1 MNPYIKNLTIHDT
14 KNEVNDLVNY
24 ASGSFVMAK
33 PYYAVYRCVF
43 TIGTPDGICKN
54 DILKLIEDPIEYA
67 KKILFTGKVTVTFSN
82 MGNTLRYGQTSAKYE
97 KGFVAQFKTCP
108 QRSAHYTVFLD
119 QNRIRNVGPSY
130 KHSNYM
136 GELLSFVSSENEI
149 LTIYLNARPDT
160 DFGIHQFFKNPIILA
175 QHNCPSAI
183 VYDGRQR
190 INGYPLP
197 LRDLTFYIS
206 GKKFTKT
213 DIASD
218 EIDILRFEMEIGEK

>member
-1 MNPYIKNLTIHDT
+1 MNPYIKNLLIHDT
-14 KNEVNDLVNY
+14 KNEINGLVNY
-24 ASGSFVMAK
+24 ASGSFVMTK
-33 PYYAVYRCVF
+33 PNHDIFKCTF
-43 TIGTPDGICKN
+43 SIGTPDGICKN
-54 DILKLIEDPIEYA
+54 DVLKLIDDPIEYA
-67 KKILFTGKVTVTFSN
+67 KKISFNGKVTSVFSDTS
-82 MGNTLRYGQTSAKYE
+82 NTQRYGQTSTKYE
-97 KGFVAQFKTCP
+97 KGFITQFKTCP
-108 QRSAHYTVFLD
+108 QQSTHYTVFLD
-119 QNRIRNVGPSY
+119 ENRIRNVGPSFT
-130 KHSNYM
+130 HSNYT
-136 GELLSFVSSENEI
+136 GEVLSFVSSENEI
-149 LTIYLNARPDT
+149 LTIYLNARSVT

-218 EIDILRFEMEIGEK
+218 EIDILRFEMEIGKK